1 MYNTNKNMEEKK
13 EGIKMINQGTYGCI
27 FRPGLTCEGMLDD
40 NKKLITK
47 VQKQKKTSANE
58 VAIGKELMEIKNYER
73 YYAPIIDSCDVDIG
87 KIQDGEVRN
96 CDFIEKNKEEG
107 KSLQFEINKIPF
119 VGKKTLGD
127 YYLDLLEKN
136 GEKKFGEKFI
146 NGYKVLI
153 EGARK
158 MSERGIIH
166 YDIKENNIM
175 CRTGSGRPIYI
186 DYGLSFNI
194 NEVLKNNDLSV
205 FYVYAPDYPAWCLE
219 INVLSYLMN
228 EIGDKIEKK
237 EELDKYPVSIETI
250 KECIESYYKENK
262 GINRVF
268 SEEEI
273 EEQKVKA
280 LNYFS
285 GIINKVGFGTTK
297 WRTVKEELLKTYE
310 TWDIYGV
317 SMTYLQLY
325 KDLSIDEK
333 EIPHMLKMKEI
344 LKDVVSAMPNE
355 RPNGKELLL
364 RLKKELGKTSR
375 KNEEKL
381 IDLLKRITDKDRQM
395 RRERYVDS
403 KMKSVKRVYNVDNNV
418 FM

>member
-1 MYNTNKNMEEKK
+1 
-13 EGIKMINQGTYGCI
+13 
-27 FRPGLTCEGMLDD
+27 
-40 NKKLITK
+40 
-47 VQKQKKTSANE
+47 
-58 VAIGKELMEIKNYER
+58 
-73 YYAPIIDSCDVDIG
+73 
-87 KIQDGEVRN
+87 
-96 CDFIEKNKEEG
+96 
-107 KSLQFEINKIPF
+107 
-119 VGKKTLGD
+119 
-127 YYLDLLEKN
+127 
-136 GEKKFGEKFI
+136 
-146 NGYKVLI
+146 
-153 EGARK
+153 
-158 MSERGIIH
+158 
-166 YDIKENNIM
+166 
-175 CRTGSGRPIYI
+175 
-186 DYGLSFNI
+186 
-194 NEVLKNNDLSV
+194 
-205 FYVYAPDYPAWCLE
+205 
-219 INVLSYLMN
+219 MN

-317 SMTYLQLY
+317 SITYLQMY